1 MNRFRLLFL
10 TAAIALLGAIWAQS
24 RITAD
29 QLRAGAASNLRVLAV
44 DATTGRFAYLT
55 LGAGVEIAGTTLQG
69 AAAAPRIPVQMMRSA
84 DGTYGYPG
92 GGVYRNGLLQTPA
105 VDYTI
110 AAGTVKPVQPWA
122 VDDVVTGY

>member
-1 MNRFRLLFL
+1 MIRPVHVFL
-10 TAAIALLGAIWAQS
+10 AGVCLMAFAVAQS

-29 QLRAGAASNLRVLAV
+29 QLRAGATTGLRLLAIDAS
-44 DATTGRFAYLT
+44 GRFAYVT
-55 LGAGVEIAGTTLQG
+55 LGAGLEIAGTTLQSTT
-69 AAAAPRIPVQMMRSA
+69 AAPRTPAQLTRNG
-84 DGTYGYPG
+84 DGSYVYPG